1 MIEVKN
7 LSKYYN
13 GIKILDSISFNIN
26 KGEKCI
32 IVGKSGSGKSVLLRH
47 LIGLEFPDEGEVL
60 IEGVSTVSPSF
71 NRIRKKMG
79 MVFQDGALFDY
90 MTVAENVGFYLYF
103 NEGIRGK
110 KLLDL
115 VNDMLIKVGLPDV
128 MDKYP
133 SQLSGGMAKRV
144 AIARTMIYKPYY
156 ILYDEPTTGLDPQT
170 SSHIVELI
178 RKLHNKDMTMIMIT
192 HDMDV
197 AGTMA
202 DILVVME
209 GDAKWSVYR
218 GSDIKNIIN
227 NIETGGQICMM

>member
-13 GIKILDSISFNIN
+13 GVKILDNISFNID

-71 NRIRKKMG
+71 NDIRKKMG

-90 MTVAENVGFYLYF
+90 MTVAENVGFYPYF
-103 NEGIRGK
+103 NESIKGE
-110 KLLDL
+110 KLLNMVKDI
-115 VNDMLIKVGLPDV
+115 LIKVELPDV
-128 MDKYP
+128 IDKYP

-144 AIARTMIYKPYY
+144 AIARTMIYKPDY

-170 SSHIVELI
+170 SSHIIELI
-178 RKLHNKDMTMIMIT
+178 KKLHFNEDMTMIMIT
-192 HDMDV
+192 HDMTV
-197 AGTMA
+197 AETMA
-202 DILVVME
+202 DILIVLE
-209 GDAKWSVYR
+209 GNAKWSVYR
-218 GSDIKNIIN
+218 GSDIKNVIN
-227 NIETGGQICMM
+227 TIETGGKYV